1 MKKILIVE
9 DDNKLRDELEIFLN
23 NNGYKVDT
31 LKTFEDTINDILK
44 IEPELLLLD
53 INLPGIDGEFI
64 CKEVRKKSNIPIIII
79 TSRDSEIDGLTW
91 KKI

>member
-1 MKKILIVE
+1 ME

-53 INLPGIDGEFI
+53 INLPGIDGSLY
-64 CKEVRKKSNIPIIII
+64 VRK
-79 TSRDSEIDGLTW
+79 
-91 KKI
+91 